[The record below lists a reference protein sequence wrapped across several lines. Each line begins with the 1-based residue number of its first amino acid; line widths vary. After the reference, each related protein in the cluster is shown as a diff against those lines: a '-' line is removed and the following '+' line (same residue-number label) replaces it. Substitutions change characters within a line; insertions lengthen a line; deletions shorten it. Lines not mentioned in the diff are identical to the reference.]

1 MARRVRIQPETQFEI
16 AVTKSN
22 GCVVD
27 KQKRADDR
35 TKEDRYVLGA
45 GPPDLWDSWSKVLGE
60 IKTRIEK
67 TGPVLFLPAF
77 LRVRSDQ
84 IDFSRSLDTGRSVK
98 SGAPVLDG
106 QQSQISR
113 SD

>member
-1 MARRVRIQPETQFEI
+1 MARRVRFQPGMQATS
-16 AVTKSN
+16 AVTGSN
-22 GCVVD
+22 GRVID
-27 KQKRADDR
+27 KQKCADDR

-77 LRVRSDQ
+77 LRVLFER
-84 IDFSRSLDTGRSVK
+84 G
-98 SGAPVLDG
+98 PVG
-106 QQSQISR
+106 S
-113 SD
+113 

>member
-1 MARRVRIQPETQFEI
+1 MVRRVRVQPETQFEI

-22 GCVVD
+22 GC
-27 KQKRADDR
+27 QRRADESVDDK

-67 TGPVLFLPAF
+67 TGPVFFLPAF
-77 LRVRSDQ
+77 LRVLFERA
-84 IDFSRSLDTGRSVK
+84 R
-98 SGAPVLDG
+98 
-106 QQSQISR
+106 
-113 SD
+113 

>member
-1 MARRVRIQPETQFEI
+1 MVRRVRVQPETQFEI

-45 GPPDLWDSWSKVLGE
+45 GPPDLWDSWSKGLGE
-60 IKTRIEK
+60 IRTKTESRARHH
-67 TGPVLFLPAF
+67 LPAVF
-77 LRVRSDQ
+77 DLVWR
-84 IDFSRSLDTGRSVK
+84 GE
-98 SGAPVLDG
+98 
-106 QQSQISR
+106 
-113 SD
+113 